1 MDAPVATHTRTLEFP
16 AATLLAGSSRGG
28 TRTRL
33 VVRQVAADGTET
45 DVLQLSPADLA
56 AAVAADADVVAVKLA
71 VNAAPGVLGAAI
83 AQDGSVVRLD
93 LAGGSHHFR
102 AAVVVGAIAK

>member
-1 MDAPVATHTRTLEFP
+1 MDAAVDAPVATHTRTLEFP
-16 AATLLAGSSRGG
+16 AATLLAGSSNSS
-28 TRTRL
+28 RL

-45 DVLQLSPADLA
+45 VVLQLSPADLA
-56 AAVAADADVVAVKLA
+56 VAAGADAVAVAVKKA
-71 VNAAPGVLGAAI
+71 VPGVRGAAL

-102 AAVVVGAIAK
+102 AAVVVASAN